1 MDTHE
6 LDHVLKALAAAK
18 PRKERAGRDR
28 RNGTH
33 QERLVLHD
41 VAATLG
47 VILREASEMDGQANL
62 GEEDRGR
69 IRRIA
74 ALADR
79 GKSLIV
85 RKQDRMV
92 NERRCADPNAALLG
106 AVDMLGRT
114 AGTQIRVLSD
124 LQDPIWMVRGDPVL
138 LERAVTNLVVNAE
151 EAMPGGGEI
160 ILGSA
165 NVRFD
170 EARAR
175 AAGLASGGSYV
186 RISVTDTGEGIPDHV
201 RPHIFRSCFSTKRER
216 GCRGLGLT
224 VVQET
229 ASDVGGAIRLE
240 QGSRTTTF
248 ALYLPAVPRDDD
260 PSGL

>member
-1 MDTHE
+1 MNTSDKN
-6 LDHVLKALAAAK
+6 DVFRALISAAK
-18 PRKERAGRDR
+18 KDPRERPDGA
-28 RNGTH
+28 NGAR
-33 QERLVLHD
+33 QERLVMHD

-47 VILREASEMDGQANL
+47 IIVREASHLDSQSKL
-62 GEEDRGR
+62 GDEERGR

-85 RKQDRMV
+85 RKQDKTA
-92 NERRCADPNAALLG
+92 NEERSADPNATLRG
-106 AVDMLGRT
+106 AQDMLGRT
-114 AGTQIRVLSD
+114 AGQGIRVLAD
-124 LQDPIWMVRGDPVL
+124 LQEPIWWVRGDPIL

-165 NVRFD
+165 NVHLD
-170 EARAR
+170 QDRAR
-175 AAGLASGGSYV
+175 SLDLSAAGPYV
-186 RISVTDTGEGIPDHV
+186 RISITNTGNGIDDEI
-201 RPHIFRSCFSTKRER
+201 RPHIFRSCFTTKGAQ

-229 ASDVGGAIRLE
+229 ATDVGGVIRLE
-240 QGSRTTTF
+240 DGSRTTTF
-248 ALYLPAVPRDDD
+248 ALYLPAAGRNGESSRV
-260 PSGL
+260 